1 MPEACV
7 PGMQAQTTHSS
18 GSSGWLG
25 FELNVL
31 RRLKFRSVALPLAGE
46 PNLGHYLKRWD
57 ARVSAND
64 PAQWAWTKATAFIEN
79 NSETLTEED
88 LQLVLDDAYVPRNYF
103 RNPTLLTWFN
113 ETDAWWFDNLR
124 ANAERLTSAYK
135 RALVLSLAMSV
146 GDYVF
151 SFNLDTRDLR
161 QPLSLS
167 NVFRR
172 LWHTAMPPVNNQRRN
187 SSFNVSAKAFLAETQ
202 DTDLMFLRLPRP
214 ARSTESRNARVL
226 IWREEWIRQGKG
238 FWSEI
243 ARQRDGK
250 LDSYVETKEQYLS
263 MLEDLLHTAAHLPQW
278 AIELVSDG
286 FVSTDE
292 LIESVGNAR
301 KIDAIYKKD
310 FSELLGIQAVIIT
323 AGG

>member
-1 MPEACV
+1 
-7 PGMQAQTTHSS
+7 MQTQTALNT
-18 GSSGWLG
+18 GNIGWLG
-25 FELNVL
+25 FELSVL

-46 PNLGHYLKRWD
+46 PNLGQYLKRWE

-64 PAQWAWTKATAFIEN
+64 PAQWAWTKSQAFIEN
-79 NSETLTEED
+79 NGETLTEED
-88 LQLVLDDAYVPRNYF
+88 VAVVLDDAYVPRNYF

-113 ETDAWWFDNLR
+113 ETDAWWFDNVR
-124 ANAERLTSAYK
+124 ANADRLSSPYK
-135 RALVLSLAMSV
+135 RALVLAVGMSV

-172 LWHTAMPPVNNQRRN
+172 IWHKLTPPINNLRRN
-187 SSFNVSAKAFLAETQ
+187 VSSNRSARAFLAETQ
-202 DTDLMFLRLPRP
+202 ETDLMFLRLPRP
-214 ARSTESRNARVL
+214 TRSTDSRNTRVL
-226 IWREEWIRQGKG
+226 TWREEWMRQSKG
-238 FWSEI
+238 FWSEL
-243 ARQRDGK
+243 AKDRNGK

-263 MLEDLLHTAAHLPQW
+263 MIADLLRTAAHLPLW
-278 AIELVSDG
+278 AIEAVSDG

-292 LIESVGNAR
+292 LVECVGEAR
-301 KIDAIYKKD
+301 KIEAIYKKD

-323 AGG
+323 AGS